1 METPFLEKQIRFPL
15 SNRTVT
21 VKYALVH
28 ACYWLL
34 VTGFFLYEK
43 RYLIYKA
50 SLNYFAIC
58 VIGRVVLL
66 IVIAYL
72 NLHYFLPKYLLK
84 KKYGQYFGLVLLS
97 ILGYL
102 LVQCLFDYYLYGY
115 VIGPMRNSNL
125 LEAISYNF
133 FSTLWYLALMVAL
146 KLSIDWY
153 EQQRILQKIVVEKLN
168 AEVNFLR
175 SQVNPHFLFNILN
188 NLYALTLKKSDL
200 APEVV
205 LKLSEMM
212 EYMLYDSDD
221 STVSL
226 DKEISYLHNYI
237 ELERIRYDN
246 NPDIS
251 LEVAGNPDG
260 KEIAP
265 LLLLPLLENAFKH
278 GVSRKSDKGWLHGKI
293 RVGPSALEV
302 TIENS
307 KSNASWNASSNAALK
322 DSKGGIGLANLRKRL
337 ELLYPSRHSLRID
350 DQQERFSVFMEIN
363 LANT

>member
-1 METPFLEKQIRFPL
+1 MDTSFLEKQVRFPL
-15 SNRTVT
+15 SNRTVN

-28 ACYWLL
+28 AGYWLL

-58 VIGRVVLL
+58 VMGRIALL

-72 NLHYFLPKYLLK
+72 NLHYFLPKYLLRK
-84 KKYGQYFGLVLLS
+84 QYLKYFGMVLLS
-97 ILGYL
+97 IIAYL
-102 LVQCLFDYYLYGY
+102 LIQCLFDYYLYGY
-115 VIGPMRNSNL
+115 VIGPMRNSNWM
-125 LEAISYNF
+125 ESVSYNF

-212 EYMLYDSDD
+212 EYMLYDSDN

-251 LEVAGNPDG
+251 LDVAGDPDG

-278 GVSRKSDKGWLHGKI
+278 GVSRKSEKGWLHGKI
-293 RVGPSALEV
+293 HVKPSALEV

-307 KSNASWNASSNAALK
+307 KSAHSGK
-322 DSKGGIGLANLRKRL
+322 ETKGGIGLANLRQRL

-350 DQQERFSVFMEIN
+350 DQQEHFTVFMEIN

>member
-1 METPFLEKQIRFPL
+1 METPFLEKQIRLPL
-15 SNRTVT
+15 SNRTIT

-43 RYLIYKA
+43 RYLIHKA
-50 SLNYFAIC
+50 SLNFFAIC
-58 VIGRVVLL
+58 VIARVVLL

-72 NLHYFLPKYLLK
+72 NLHYFLPKYLSR

-97 ILGYL
+97 ILAYL
-102 LVQCLFDYYLYGY
+102 LVQSFFDYYLYGY
-115 VIGPMRNSNL
+115 VIGPMRNSNIV
-125 LEAISYNF
+125 EALSYNF

-251 LEVAGNPDG
+251 LEVAGNLDG

-265 LLLLPLLENAFKH
+265 LLLLPLVENAFKH
-278 GVSRKSDKGWLHGKI
+278 GVSRKSEKGWLHGKI

-307 KSNASWNASSNAALK
+307 KSNPVWNAAAK

-363 LANT
+363 LANA